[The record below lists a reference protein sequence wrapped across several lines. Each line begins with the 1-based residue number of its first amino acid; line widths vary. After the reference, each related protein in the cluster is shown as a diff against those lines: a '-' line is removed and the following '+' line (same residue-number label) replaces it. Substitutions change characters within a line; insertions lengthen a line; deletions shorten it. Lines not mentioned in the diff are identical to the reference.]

1 MYTVLIVDDVPAM
14 AEPYELDL
22 RWLGGLDTRLAAS
35 GAVALE
41 IVASESVDCMIL
53 DLEMPG
59 KDGFAV
65 LRALGERGTK
75 VPVIV
80 YTGTGSFDRCVQA
93 MRLGAYTFIDKADPV
108 ERVAREVETAIE
120 RRALLAEV
128 TALRRYAAE
137 DSALRGGSPA
147 MTKLKDA
154 IARLAPIPS
163 PVLII
168 GESGSGKELVARDIH
183 RLSGHEREPFV
194 AVNCA
199 ALPDTLVESELFGH
213 ERGAFTGAHAT

>member
-1 MYTVLIVDDVPAM
+1 MHTVLIVDDVAAM
-14 AEPYELDL
+14 AEQYAYDL
-22 RWLGGLDTRLAAS
+22 RRLAGIDDAHR
-35 GAVALE
+35 ARAATTALE
-41 IVASESVDCMIL
+41 LVASETVDCMIL

-65 LRALGERGTK
+65 LRALKERGVE

-120 RRALLAEV
+120 RRALIAEV

-137 DSALRGGSPA
+137 DSGA
-147 MTKLKDA
+147 
-154 IARLAPIPS
+154 ARRR
-163 PVLII
+163 
-168 GESGSGKELVARDIH
+168 AR
-183 RLSGHEREPFV
+183 RCRS
-194 AVNCA
+194 
-199 ALPDTLVESELFGH
+199 
-213 ERGAFTGAHAT
+213 